1 MLEHSIR
8 NRFNLSGKVA
18 VITGA
23 SKGIGESIARG
34 LAEFGAT
41 VVVSSR
47 KQEAVDEVAT
57 DLKEAGHNVLAIA
70 CHVGDAQQRIQ
81 LIETVLAKL
90 GRIDILVNNAAINPY
105 YGPMAKISDEA
116 FHKTMQVNLDAARV
130 LSNLVYEPMERQK
143 SGSIIHISSI
153 ESFDP
158 GDGMA
163 AYSLS
168 KAALNMLTKSQAKEW
183 GKDGIRV
190 NAIAPGLIKTKFS
203 GALWQNEDLMR
214 FVNNQ
219 VPAGRAGEPDEIA
232 GLAVFL
238 ASQAGSYC
246 TGGIYLADG
255 GFMLANGL

>member
-1 MLEHSIR
+1 MPLSSIKD
-8 NRFNLSGKVA
+8 RFDLSEKVA
-18 VITGA
+18 IITGA

-47 KQEAVDEVAT
+47 KQEAVDQVAAALT
-57 DLKEAGHNVLAIA
+57 KSGFKAHAIA
-70 CHVGDAQQRIQ
+70 CHVGEAQKRIQ
-81 LIETVLAKL
+81 LIETVLAKF

-105 YGPMAKISDEA
+105 YGPIAQITNEA
-116 FHKTMQVNLDAARV
+116 FHKTLQVNLEAVRI
-130 LSNLVYEPMERQK
+130 LSNLVYLPMKAQQ

-153 ESFDP
+153 EGFDP
-158 GDGMA
+158 GQGMG

-183 GKDGIRV
+183 GRDGIRV

-203 GALWQNEDLMR
+203 GALWQNEALMD
-214 FVNNQ
+214 FVEKQ
-219 VPAGRAGEPDEIA
+219 VPAGRAGEPEEIA

-238 ASQAGSYC
+238 ASEAGSYC
-246 TGGIYLADG
+246 TGGVYIADG
-255 GFMLANGL
+255 GFMLATGL